1 VHTKRAGPD
10 RDLPQT
16 PMGAGAEFWKQHTR
30 EECMGIS
37 KKMIGFAA
45 GVSVAALMAL
55 PLSASAAELSQW
67 VRASG
72 AGAAQHMIDLWN
84 ASHDDKITLTVIPDD
99 QMVTKLATGVQSG
112 DVPDLVSFDLIY
124 MPDFMR
130 AGFLVDLTDQLKADP
145 NQAKVAKAY
154 ADLATFDGKMY
165 GTGFTPDVSVL
176 LWNKDLFKKAGL
188 DPDKAP
194 TSIPEIHAD
203 AAKIR
208 ALGGDIYGF
217 YFSGACPGCNI
228 FVTSPAMVASGSK
241 LLPHDA
247 NEEPLQGDGVKQV
260 LTEYRAMW
268 TEGLIPASA
277 QADGGQNFFSVF
289 QSGKIGIIGS
299 GGFAIS
305 VLKDKSPDLNFG
317 IGILPGMKDG
327 QQSAF
332 VGGDVI
338 AIPKGAKNE
347 DIARKFIAWQ
357 LTDEAQLEGLAKNNI
372 IPSRTDLATN
382 KYFTDE
388 RVVTTAKAV
397 GVGYV
402 PWVFHFNDMVNS
414 NSSPWIQMIQTAIF
428 DGDIDGAIAT
438 AKAKMKEIASE

>member
-1 VHTKRAGPD
+1 MGLSKR
-10 RDLPQT
+10 
-16 PMGAGAEFWKQHTR
+16 
-30 EECMGIS
+30 I
-37 KKMIGFAA
+37 IGLAA

-55 PLSASAAELSQW
+55 PASAAELSQW

-84 ASHDDKITLTVIPDD
+84 AGHDDKITLTVIPDD
-99 QMVTKLATGVQSG
+99 QMVTKLATGVQAG
-112 DVPDLVSFDLIY
+112 EVPDLISFDLIY

-130 AGFLVDLTDQLKADP
+130 AGFLVDLTDQLKDDP
-145 NQAKVAKAY
+145 NQGKVAQAFR
-154 ADLATFDGKMY
+154 DLATYEGKLY

-176 LWNKDLFKKAGL
+176 VWNKDLFKRAGL
-188 DPDKAP
+188 DPEKAP
-194 TSIPEIHAD
+194 TSLAEIHAD
-203 AAKIR
+203 AKKIR

-228 FVTSPAMVASGSK
+228 FVTSPYMVASGAK

-247 NEEPLQGDGVKQV
+247 TEEPLQGPGVKEV
-260 LTEYRAMW
+260 LQEYRDMW
-268 TEGLIPASA
+268 KEGLIPESA
-277 QADGGQNFFSVF
+277 QADAGQNFVSLF
-289 QSGKIGIIGS
+289 QSGKIGIQGA
-299 GGFAIS
+299 GGFLIS
-305 VLKDKSPDLNFG
+305 LLKEKSPDLPFG
-317 IGILPGMKDG
+317 IGILPGIKDG

-338 AIPKGAKNE
+338 AIPKGSKNE
-347 DIARKFIAWQ
+347 DIARRFVAWE

-372 IPSRTDLATN
+372 IPSRTDLAAN
-382 KYFTDE
+382 KYFTDD

-414 NSSPWIQMIQTAIF
+414 NSSPWIEMLQTAIF
-428 DGDIDGAIAT
+428 DGDVDGAIAT
-438 AKAKMKEIASE
+438 AKEKMKGIASE